1 MPNPFRFVTLI
12 SKFKILTGIRK
23 KLWLLFKL
31 RPFLAVITA
40 LIVIILIASPFFY
53 NIYWSQKDIP
63 AINAIPN
70 DAALI
75 LKINNLTQSWPL
87 ITKSLIWK
95 TYTRETA
102 YAQLESKMNRF
113 LKFALQNAGFASAIK
128 KYPLYI
134 SLHPLHEGGAGLLY
148 TFQTGHS
155 VHNRD
160 LNPIILKYFG
170 SKIQIVIQDFAGVS
184 IRKIIFNKSTV
195 STNKVHDI
203 NLVYLQGI
211 MIASEN
217 MNLIDEAILMLQS
230 GESIT
235 NQPAFKQVSSTESS
249 KANAVL
255 YINYHNVPALLNKQL
270 NPKSLFNISGISSF
284 CNWTELD
291 ILIKEKEILMNGFS
305 SAGDSS
311 NAFLSLFNDQQT
323 QPSAVDSLL
332 PGNTAGFINI
342 SFKDYKT
349 IFRRYKRLLKAQ
361 SKLGILENKLKAIS
375 DSFNINAEQTLT
387 GWIKSEMGVAITNNL
402 SLTEDENVYAY
413 FKTGSP
419 GQAEASLS
427 ILAKNNSML
436 FNGITIHLIEYPSL
450 LPLIYG
456 KLFPSAQKNYFA
468 IAGEYVVFARSVNAM
483 TAFLSNFTSKNT
495 LSTKPSFQNFKN
507 FISGNS
513 NIWVY
518 SDLPEIIRHISTL
531 LIPGDKQQYPIMH
544 ALRSAKLISAE
555 FSLENKLFYTSI
567 CIDNDT
573 NNQTV
578 YAPLTDEQLLNQ
590 PAPEWASYIGNVQ
603 CGPTVVTTGNKSSIL
618 LIDGNNKI
626 WCFNEKGEVEWSHI
640 TGGHILGEMRII
652 DFQGHKSIAFNSS
665 ELLYLLNIN
674 GEYETGFPLNL
685 PFKSTNGLT
694 SYSASKEGL
703 TFFMASSNNYIQ
715 AITYKGKKPEWWT
728 PVEMRTGVIKPVDI
742 IDHNGRKL
750 ITIIDVTNRI
760 KITDL
765 KGISAGN
772 FDKTPILSS
781 NTQVCP
787 NRMTAKGDI
796 ICAATDGDLLFI
808 KKNGTFDILPFETVI
823 TNPFFLLDQ
832 FDNLGKPDYIFID
845 QARLTVFN
853 QQREIIY
860 EYNLSSF
867 PRFQPFIFTALNNR
881 KYYLITSGNGRLLLF
896 DTDGIIKE
904 FPSISSERP
913 PSILSIAGT
922 SSVLILTVEKQILN
936 AYKYSL

>member
-23 KLWLLFKL
+23 KLWLQYKL

-40 LIVIILIASPFFY
+40 LIVIVLIASPFFY
-53 NIYWSQKDIP
+53 NIYWSQKDVP

-75 LKINNLTQSWPL
+75 LKINNLTQTWPL
-87 ITKSLIWK
+87 TTKSLFWK

-102 YAQLESKMNRF
+102 YSQLESKMNRF
-113 LKFALQNAGFASAIK
+113 LKFSLQNAGFASAFK

-155 VHNRD
+155 VRNRD
-160 LNPIILKYFG
+160 LNPLIQKYFG

-184 IRKIIFNKSTV
+184 IRKIIFNKSPV
-195 STNKVHDI
+195 SKNNVHDI

-211 MIASEN
+211 LIASES
-217 MNLIDEAILMLQS
+217 MNLINESILMLQS

-235 NQPAFKQVSSTESS
+235 KQPAFKQVSSTESS

-270 NPKSLFNISGISSF
+270 NLKSLLNISGIRSF

-311 NAFLSLFNDQQT
+311 NAFLKLFNDQQT
-323 QPSAVDSLL
+323 QSSGVDSLL

-349 IFRRYKRLLKAQ
+349 IFRRYKRQLKEQ

-387 GWIKSEMGVAITNNL
+387 GWIKSEMGVAITNNS

-483 TAFLSNFTSKNT
+483 TAFLSSYASKNT
-495 LSTKPSFQNFKN
+495 LSTKPSFQHFKN

-531 LIPGDKQQYPIMH
+531 LIPGDKQTYPLMH

-567 CIDNDT
+567 CIENDT
-573 NNQTV
+573 TNQAV
-578 YAPLTDEQLLNQ
+578 YAPLSDEHLVNQ
-590 PAPEWASYIGNVQ
+590 PTPEWASYIGTIQ
-603 CGPTVVTTGNKSSIL
+603 CGPTVVTTGSRSSIL
-618 LIDGNNKI
+618 VIDGNNKI

-685 PFKSTNGLT
+685 PFNATNGLT
-694 SYSASKEGL
+694 SYLASKEGL
-703 TFFMASSNNYIQ
+703 TFFMATSNNTIQ
-715 AITYKGKKPEWWT
+715 AITYKGKKPESWS
-728 PVEMRTGVIKPVDI
+728 PVEMRAGVIKPVDI

-750 ITIIDVTNRI
+750 LVIIDAANRI

-765 KGISAGN
+765 KGLSAGN
-772 FDKTPILSS
+772 FDKIPTLSS
-781 NTQVCP
+781 NTQVSP

-796 ICAATDGDLLFI
+796 ICAATDGDLLFV

-823 TNPFFLLDQ
+823 TNPFFWLDQ

-867 PRFQPFIFTALNNR
+867 PRFQPFIFTATNHR
-881 KYYLITSGNGRLLLF
+881 KYYLLTAGNGRLLLF
-896 DTDGIIKE
+896 DTDGIVKE
-904 FPSISSERP
+904 FPSVSSERP
-913 PSILSIAGT
+913 PSILPIVGT
-922 SSVLILTVEKQILN
+922 ASMLILTVEKQILN
-936 AYKYSL
+936 AYKYAF